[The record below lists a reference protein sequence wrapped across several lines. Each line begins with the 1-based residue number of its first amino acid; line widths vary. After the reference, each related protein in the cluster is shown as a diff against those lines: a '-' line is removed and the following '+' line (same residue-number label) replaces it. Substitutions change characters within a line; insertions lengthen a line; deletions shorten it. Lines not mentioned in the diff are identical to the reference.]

1 MVAASR
7 EKHSSLFAPVVL
19 CLAALAGCK
28 AAWNAIRDY
37 RESFADGSPMKEG
50 QLVGGK
56 QTGSWKIFY
65 PSGRT
70 KAEGMYKDDLRF
82 GPWMYFYEDG
92 TRMWEGRFDAQGLR
106 TGRYVS
112 YHPNDVVQARGDYV
126 EDQPDGWWRY
136 YRADGS
142 MVREGAWERGRQ
154 SGLWRYYYAS
164 GARQMEGLYVD
175 NEMVGP
181 WQVWDPRGVTTIRD
195 NGSRAGF
202 QLVREVWPETQQVR
216 RAGARKNG
224 RAVGRWVSF
233 HPNGQP
239 RFRAGL
245 DGEALVGTFDAR
257 NADGGVFAEGR
268 LAANTFAAGCTIVVD
283 GKIQGLGP
291 GPFEPLSATVNVWQD
306 PSEGSLES
314 PAQRL
319 ARWAFELQGEAA
331 TAAYVAIATDP
342 AAAEKP
348 LQPAAADEI
357 AAEVQDGP
365 QQEPAREQIW
375 TLEEKERVRG
385 WWKFYID
392 GRRRGAVNP
401 DAYAAGPVAPRGGSG
416 RRSELEGRP
425 LKFQVLTPV
434 TGGEIDL
441 AAFQGKKRVLLVV
454 LRGFLGK
461 VCEYCVAQTAALA
474 DAKDELDALDVEV
487 LVIYPGARENV
498 AAFEALYEEEFGEE
512 FGEGPPPYKVFYDQ
526 DLKLVRQLGIEGDLA
541 SPSTFLINK
550 QGLVEFAYVG
560 KNKAD
565 RPATNKLKK
574 LIAELDQ

>member
-1 MVAASR
+1 MVAVSR
-7 EKHSSLFAPVVL
+7 RKQPSLFAPFL
-19 CLAALAGCK
+19 MSLAALAGCK
-28 AAWNAIRDY
+28 AAWDAIRDY
-37 RESFADGSPMKEG
+37 RESFADGSPMKQG
-50 QLVGGK
+50 QLRGGK
-56 QTGSWKIFY
+56 QTGNWKIFY

-70 KAEGMYKDDLRF
+70 KAQGTYKDDLRY
-82 GPWMYFYEDG
+82 GPWTYFYEDG
-92 TRMWEGRFDAQGLR
+92 TRMWDGRFDEQGLR

-181 WQVWDPRGVTTIRD
+181 WQVWDPQGVTTIRD
-195 NGSRAGF
+195 NGSRAGV

-245 DGEALVGTFDAR
+245 DGKVLVGTFDAR

-268 LAANTFAAGCTIVVD
+268 LAANAFAAGCTIVVD
-283 GKIQGLGP
+283 GKIQELRP
-291 GPFEPLSATVNVWQD
+291 GQFEPLSATVNIWQD
-306 PSEGSLES
+306 PGEGSLES
-314 PAQRL
+314 PEQRL

-331 TAAYVAIATDP
+331 TAGYVAIDVGEV
-342 AAAEKP
+342 AAEES
-348 LQPAAADEI
+348 LEPAVVDGI
-357 AAEVQDGP
+357 VTEVQDGP
-365 QQEPAREQIW
+365 QQEPARGQIW
-375 TLEEKERVRG
+375 TLEEQERVRG

-401 DAYAAGPVAPRGGSG
+401 DADGAGAVAPTGGSG
-416 RRSELEGRP
+416 RRRAIEGEELA
-425 LKFQVLTPV
+425 LQVLTPV
-434 TGGEIDL
+434 SGGEFDL
-441 AAFQGKKRVLLVV
+441 TALRGKKRVLLVV

-474 DAKDELDALDVEV
+474 DAKDELDALNVEV

-512 FGEGPPPYKVFYDQ
+512 FGEGPPPYKVFYDE

-550 QGLVEFAYVG
+550 QGIVEYAYVG

-565 RPATNKLKK
+565 RPATNKLKR
-574 LIAELDQ
+574 LIAEMDK